1 MAKKQG
7 SKRGLPGSATPAEV
21 GGPSSRAS
29 VQNGERALPT
39 EVEALFDDGVS
50 RSMQAARADH
60 ELQMEVEKANAQFRM
75 EQSRLMASLAERLGV
90 TATLEQLA
98 ALRERHGAALSD
110 VMERAQSAALAARGA
125 ATGRPRM
132 TPAPAANVKKRQA

>member
-7 SKRGLPGSATPAEV
+7 SKRASPASAPPAGAGGS
-21 GGPSSRAS
+21 SSRAS
-29 VQNGERALPT
+29 VLNEQRALPT
-39 EVEALFDDGVS
+39 EVEALFDDVVS
-50 RSMQAARADH
+50 RSMQATRAEH
-60 ELQMEVEKANAQFRM
+60 ELQMEIEKANAQFRM

-98 ALRERHGAALSD
+98 ALRERHGAALGD
-110 VMERAQSAALAARGA
+110 VMERAQSAALAAQSA